1 MAATPLAVASG
12 CRQQPTDRS
21 VRLGSF
27 SDLGARSCE
36 VRFTLKTRH
45 RQPSLSG
52 PKSAKTGSAP
62 PCSITSAMA
71 SGVGNIAKP
80 SGFCGNSD
88 AGTSQHGSRST

>member
-52 PKSAKTGSAP
+52 PKSATTGLMHRS
-62 PCSITSAMA
+62 SIQRA
-71 SGVGNIAKP
+71 SMRHKLTGKAIYLCDIVFRQQFEQA
-80 SGFCGNSD
+80 FSD
-88 AGTSQHGSRST
+88 

>member
-12 CRQQPTDRS
+12 CRQQPTDWI

-52 PKSAKTGSAP
+52 PKSSINRHGGPVTKQ
-62 PCSITSAMA
+62 ITS
-71 SGVGNIAKP
+71 
-80 SGFCGNSD
+80 
-88 AGTSQHGSRST
+88 